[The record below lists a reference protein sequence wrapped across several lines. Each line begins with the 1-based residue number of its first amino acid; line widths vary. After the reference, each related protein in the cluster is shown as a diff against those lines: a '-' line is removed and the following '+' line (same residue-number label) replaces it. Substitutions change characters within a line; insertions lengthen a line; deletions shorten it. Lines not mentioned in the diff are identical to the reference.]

1 MELQRAREQEEKK
14 LKEAEEEIQ
23 QVVEETLECSM
34 EETVMAEPEL
44 PTSPVQNG
52 NNDQMPAGE

>member
-44 PTSPVQNG
+44 PSPVQNG
-52 NNDQMPAGE
+52 NNDQMPAGES